1 MTSKEINRKNLTA
14 FVCRAL
20 NRAGASAVDLEFG
33 LRLHEYET
41 WEAMILSDQ
50 VPADEVA
57 KLLEANPAFAV
68 WYRARTEARKSPKE
82 S

>member
-33 LRLHEYET
+33 LRMQS
-41 WEAMILSDQ
+41 A
-50 VPADEVA
+50 EVTA
-57 KLLEANPAFAV
+57 HGNIRLEFDGGVVLVLASEPVTREIAACN
-68 WYRARTEARKSPKE
+68 
-82 S
+82 

>member
-33 LRLHEYET
+33 TIYTWKSLRP
-41 WEAMILSDQ
+41 LSRRQ
-50 VPADEVA
+50 GCRCSRPS
-57 KLLEANPAFAV
+57 
-68 WYRARTEARKSPKE
+68 RT
-82 S
+82 